1 MSSKPTEVIAV
12 ILHHHV
18 QAGHEEQVLHHG
30 SGKPVLVIGNRES
43 FVNINSMDTI
53 CARGA
58 AAAAEPLWQAGCRR
72 FFVLGAPHPDEQNI
86 KRNGNGNGFGPRR
99 LTAIPQTLN
108 RHGITIPPNQCID
121 CERTLEGGREAAWRL
136 LDREFQT
143 APPTPECGI
152 LCLSDTIA
160 IGALHELM
168 EHGFRIPEHAKLM
181 GFDGI
186 PFSECTNPAIST
198 VAMDVPAM
206 ARTVID
212 RMVDMI
218 ESAARHEPLPNA
230 MRDHIRFQVIPR
242 VSSANI

>member
-43 FVNINSMDTI
+43 FVNINSMDTA

-99 LTAIPQTLN
+99 LTAILQRRASSNRKPQTLQIS
-108 RHGITIPPNQCID
+108 RSEARRQGCPCTTSIW
-121 CERTLEGGREAAWRL
+121 EGGMSAPVRL
-136 LDREFQT
+136 
-143 APPTPECGI
+143 A
-152 LCLSDTIA
+152 
-160 IGALHELM
+160 
-168 EHGFRIPEHAKLM
+168 
-181 GFDGI
+181 
-186 PFSECTNPAIST
+186 
-198 VAMDVPAM
+198 
-206 ARTVID
+206 
-212 RMVDMI
+212 
-218 ESAARHEPLPNA
+218 
-230 MRDHIRFQVIPR
+230 
-242 VSSANI
+242 

>member
-30 SGKPVLVIGNRES
+30 SGKPVLVIGDRES

-99 LTAIPQTLN
+99 LTAILQRRASSNREKTQTLQIS
-108 RHGITIPPNQCID
+108 RSEARRQGCPCTTSIW
-121 CERTLEGGREAAWRL
+121 EGGMSAPVRL
-136 LDREFQT
+136 
-143 APPTPECGI
+143 A
-152 LCLSDTIA
+152 
-160 IGALHELM
+160 
-168 EHGFRIPEHAKLM
+168 
-181 GFDGI
+181 
-186 PFSECTNPAIST
+186 
-198 VAMDVPAM
+198 
-206 ARTVID
+206 
-212 RMVDMI
+212 
-218 ESAARHEPLPNA
+218 
-230 MRDHIRFQVIPR
+230 
-242 VSSANI
+242 

>member
-72 FFVLGAPHPDEQNI
+72 FFVLGAPHPDEQNT

-99 LTAIPQTLN
+99 LTAILQRRASSNRENPQTLQIS
-108 RHGITIPPNQCID
+108 RSEARRQGCPCTTSIW
-121 CERTLEGGREAAWRL
+121 EGGMSAPVRL
-136 LDREFQT
+136 
-143 APPTPECGI
+143 A
-152 LCLSDTIA
+152 
-160 IGALHELM
+160 
-168 EHGFRIPEHAKLM
+168 
-181 GFDGI
+181 
-186 PFSECTNPAIST
+186 
-198 VAMDVPAM
+198 
-206 ARTVID
+206 
-212 RMVDMI
+212 
-218 ESAARHEPLPNA
+218 
-230 MRDHIRFQVIPR
+230 
-242 VSSANI
+242 

>member
-72 FFVLGAPHPDEQNI
+72 FFVLGSPHPDEQNT

-99 LTAIPQTLN
+99 LTAIPQRRASSNREKPQTLQIS
-108 RHGITIPPNQCID
+108 RSEARRQGCPCTTSIW
-121 CERTLEGGREAAWRL
+121 EGGMSAPIRL
-136 LDREFQT
+136 
-143 APPTPECGI
+143 A
-152 LCLSDTIA
+152 
-160 IGALHELM
+160 
-168 EHGFRIPEHAKLM
+168 
-181 GFDGI
+181 
-186 PFSECTNPAIST
+186 
-198 VAMDVPAM
+198 
-206 ARTVID
+206 
-212 RMVDMI
+212 
-218 ESAARHEPLPNA
+218 
-230 MRDHIRFQVIPR
+230 
-242 VSSANI
+242 

>member
-18 QAGHEEQVLHHG
+18 QTGHEEQVLHHG
-30 SGKPVLVIGNRES
+30 SGKPVLVIGDRES
-43 FVNINSMDTI
+43 FVNINSMDTA

-58 AAAAEPLWQAGCRR
+58 AAAAEHLWQAGCRR

-99 LTAIPQTLN
+99 LTAILQTLN

-152 LCLSDTIA
+152 LCLSDTDRDRRIA
-160 IGALHELM
+160 RA
-168 EHGFRIPEHAKLM
+168 
-181 GFDGI
+181 DG
-186 PFSECTNPAIST
+186 
-198 VAMDVPAM
+198 
-206 ARTVID
+206 
-212 RMVDMI
+212 
-218 ESAARHEPLPNA
+218 ARHP
-230 MRDHIRFQVIPR
+230 HT
-242 VSSANI
+242 